1 MGIIGFKNILVVG
14 LGLIGGSILKKL
26 SMINSKALVYGFDK
40 KEETV
45 REAFKLGLIK
55 NQDNEFN
62 LFKND
67 ILIIFS
73 VPTLALEEAY
83 YLIEGKITQ
92 EQAIFSDTL
101 SSKTELLKFLNSNPK
116 LSSKFLMSHPIAG
129 SERSGLKNSKASLFE
144 KKIVLISRVSGQTKR
159 HDFKKLKDFWV
170 LMGAEVLSMR
180 PEAHDKIFS
189 LTSHLPHI
197 VTYAL
202 MDLLYKNLSEKT
214 FLYSGGSLEGYT
226 RVASSDPRMWKDIML
241 SNKEEILKAI
251 DGFTD
256 SLDHIYKLIESN
268 DQELILSFLENL
280 KSSRDN
286 LLDKN

>member
-144 KKIVLISRVSGQTKR
+144 KKIVLISRVSSQTKR

>member
-83 YLIEGKITQ
+83 YSIEGKITQ

-144 KKIVLISRVSGQTKR
+144 KKIVLISRVSSQTKR

>member
-83 YLIEGKITQ
+83 YSIEGKITQ

-144 KKIVLISRVSGQTKR
+144 KKIVLISRVSSQTKR

-268 DQELILSFLENL
+268 DQELILSFLKNL

>member
-83 YLIEGKITQ
+83 YSIEGKITQ

-144 KKIVLISRVSGQTKR
+144 KKIVLISRVSSQTKR

-251 DGFTD
+251 DGFTE

>member
-83 YLIEGKITQ
+83 YSIEGKITQ

-129 SERSGLKNSKASLFE
+129 SESSGLKNSKASLFE
-144 KKIVLISRVSGQTKR
+144 KKIVLISRVSSQTKR

>member
-26 SMINSKALVYGFDK
+26 STINSKALVYGFDK

-144 KKIVLISRVSGQTKR
+144 KKIVLISRVSSQTKR

-251 DGFTD
+251 DGFTE

>member
-1 MGIIGFKNILVVG
+1 
-14 LGLIGGSILKKL
+14 
-26 SMINSKALVYGFDK
+26 
-40 KEETV
+40 
-45 REAFKLGLIK
+45 
-55 NQDNEFN
+55 
-62 LFKND
+62 
-67 ILIIFS
+67 
-73 VPTLALEEAY
+73 
-83 YLIEGKITQ
+83 
-92 EQAIFSDTL
+92 
-101 SSKTELLKFLNSNPK
+101 
-116 LSSKFLMSHPIAG
+116 
-129 SERSGLKNSKASLFE
+129 
-144 KKIVLISRVSGQTKR
+144 
-159 HDFKKLKDFWV
+159 
-170 LMGAEVLSMR
+170 MGAEVLSMR

-268 DQELILSFLENL
+268 DQELILSFLKNL

>member
-26 SMINSKALVYGFDK
+26 SMINSKVLVYGFDK

-83 YLIEGKITQ
+83 YSIEGKITQ

-144 KKIVLISRVSGQTKR
+144 KKIVLISQISIQTKKD
-159 HDFKKLKDFWV
+159 DFKKLKDFWG
-170 LMGAEVLSMR
+170 LMGAEVLSMK

-226 RVASSDPRMWKDIML
+226 RTASSDPRMWKDIML

-268 DQELILSFLENL
+268 DQELILFFLKNL

-286 LLDKN
+286 LLDKK

>member
-26 SMINSKALVYGFDK
+26 STINSKALVYGFDK

-83 YLIEGKITQ
+83 YSIEGKITQ

-144 KKIVLISRVSGQTKR
+144 KKIVLISRVSSQTKR

-251 DGFTD
+251 DGFTE

-268 DQELILSFLENL
+268 DQELILSFLKNL

>member
-26 SMINSKALVYGFDK
+26 STINSKALVYGFDK

-83 YLIEGKITQ
+83 YSIEGKITQ

-144 KKIVLISRVSGQTKR
+144 KKIVLISRVSSQTKR

>member
-26 SMINSKALVYGFDK
+26 STINSKALVYGFDK

-144 KKIVLISRVSGQTKR
+144 KKIVLISRVSSQTKR

-180 PEAHDKIFS
+180 TEAHDKIFS

-226 RVASSDPRMWKDIML
+226 RVASSDHRMWKDIML

-251 DGFTD
+251 DGFTE
-256 SLDHIYKLIESN
+256 SLYQIYKLIESN
-268 DQELILSFLENL
+268 DQELILSFLKNL

>member
-26 SMINSKALVYGFDK
+26 STINSKALVYGFDK

-83 YLIEGKITQ
+83 YSIEGKITQ

-144 KKIVLISRVSGQTKR
+144 KKIVLISRVSSQTKR

-251 DGFTD
+251 DGFTE

>member
-144 KKIVLISRVSGQTKR
+144 KKIVLISRVSSQTKR

-251 DGFTD
+251 DGFTE

-268 DQELILSFLENL
+268 DQELILSFLKNL

>member
-83 YLIEGKITQ
+83 YSIEGKITQ

-144 KKIVLISRVSGQTKR
+144 KKIVLISRVSSQTKR

-251 DGFTD
+251 DGFTE

-268 DQELILSFLENL
+268 DQELILSFLKNL

>member
-26 SMINSKALVYGFDK
+26 STINSKALVYGFDK

-251 DGFTD
+251 DGFTE

-268 DQELILSFLENL
+268 DQELILSFLKNL

>member
-26 SMINSKALVYGFDK
+26 STINSKALVYGFDK

-144 KKIVLISRVSGQTKR
+144 KKIVLISRVSSQTKR

>member
-83 YLIEGKITQ
+83 YSIEGKITQ

>member
-83 YLIEGKITQ
+83 YSIEGKITQ

-251 DGFTD
+251 DGFTE

>member
-26 SMINSKALVYGFDK
+26 STINSKALVYGFDK

-144 KKIVLISRVSGQTKR
+144 KKIVLISRVSSQTKR

-268 DQELILSFLENL
+268 DQELILSFLKNL

>member
-26 SMINSKALVYGFDK
+26 STINSKALVYGFDK

-144 KKIVLISRVSGQTKR
+144 KKIVLISRVSSQTKR

-251 DGFTD
+251 DGFTE

-268 DQELILSFLENL
+268 DQELILSFLKNL